1 MKNEIQ
7 EEVIIR
13 YLCDELSSSEKEEFE
28 LLLNTDDSFR
38 KKYGEIEFAWK
49 MSAISSYNHE
59 EDWQSIRNK
68 IGFAEVKERSLLNF
82 LVRVA
87 AVFVLVFAVSAGLW
101 VYWNVPGYGRWVVFE
116 TGAATDSIVLPDESI
131 VFLNRNSSLTFRNA
145 FAGDERKVALVG
157 EGYFEVA
164 HNEMKPFN
172 VEIGAVSVKVV
183 GTAFNLNA
191 TNSDGIELNVTHG
204 KVILENANSH
214 VFVEEGEWAVAG
226 SGLITKGII
235 KNPNFL
241 SWKTGFLEFNNTS
254 LHETVQIL
262 NIQFAEIDTFRVD
275 TESDI
280 LVTTRFKELP
290 LPEIIE
296 ELSLH
301 FQKKFTLNDGILI
314 ISD

>member
-1 MKNEIQ
+1 MEKEIQ
-7 EEVIIR
+7 EEVIVR
-13 YLCDELSSSEKEEFE
+13 YLCNELSTSEMEEFD
-28 LLLNTDDSFR
+28 LLLDTDDSFR
-38 KKYGEIEFAWK
+38 KKYNEIEFAWK
-49 MSAISSYNHE
+49 MSAISSYDHE
-59 EDWQSIRNK
+59 NDWQSIRNK
-68 IGFAEVKERSLLNF
+68 IGFTEVKERSLLHF

-116 TGAATDSIVLPDESI
+116 TGASTDSIVLPDESI

-145 FAGDERKVALVG
+145 FVGDERKVALVG

-164 HNEMKPFN
+164 HNEMKPFH
-172 VEIGAVSVKVV
+172 VEMGAVSVRVV

-191 TNSDGIELNVTHG
+191 TNADGVELNVTQG
-204 KVILENANSH
+204 KVILGNINSY
-214 VFVEEGEWAVAG
+214 VTVEEGEWAVAG
-226 SGLITKGII
+226 SGLINKGII

-241 SWKTGFLEFNNTS
+241 SWKTGFLEFNNVS

-262 NIQFAEIDTFRVD
+262 NIQFTEIDTFRID

-280 LVTTRFKELP
+280 LVTTRFQESP
-290 LPEIIE
+290 LPEIME

-301 FQKKFTLNDGILI
+301 FQKKFTLNNGILI